1 MTMESFFATIY
12 SLLDIALPFAWAAS
26 LFMKRAF
33 LEIMLIT
40 PLCAIVGIQVVNY
53 RMAFFSDA
61 ISHSAFAGIALGLL
75 LNINPLL
82 TMVVFGVLVALGIA
96 KFKTRSDLPMDTII
110 GVFFAA
116 TIALGI
122 AIISTRKGLSQ
133 TLSPFLFGDVLTIAE
148 VEIAITFALFAVV
161 LIFIALSYNRLL
173 LTGINEPLARSQDI
187 PVKIYNYI
195 FAIILAVVVTVGIRT
210 IGMLLITALLI
221 VPPASAR
228 NVSRNVRQM
237 FWYSLVFAWV
247 SGIAGLVIS
256 FYTDMATGASI
267 ILTASLC
274 FLLTFIISLVRR

>member
-1 MTMESFFATIY
+1 
-12 SLLDIALPFAWAAS
+12 
-26 LFMKRAF
+26 
-33 LEIMLIT
+33 
-40 PLCAIVGIQVVNY
+40 
-53 RMAFFSDA
+53 MAFFSDA

-122 AIISTRKGLSQ
+122 AIISARKGLSQ

-148 VEIAITFALFAVV
+148 MEIAITFALFAVV

-256 FYTDMATGASI
+256 FYTDIATGASI

>member
-1 MTMESFFATIY
+1 
-12 SLLDIALPFAWAAS
+12 
-26 LFMKRAF
+26 
-33 LEIMLIT
+33 
-40 PLCAIVGIQVVNY
+40 
-53 RMAFFSDA
+53 MAFFSDA
-61 ISHSAFAGIALGLL
+61 ISHSAFTGIALGLL
-75 LNINPLL
+75 LGINPLL

-96 KFKTRSDLPMDTII
+96 KFKARSDLPMDTII
-110 GVFFAA
+110 GVFFAT

-122 AIISTRKGLSQ
+122 AIISARKGLTQALFS
-133 TLSPFLFGDVLTIAE
+133 FLYGDVLTIAE
-148 VEIAITFALFAVV
+148 MEIAVTFALFAVI

-187 PVKIYNYI
+187 PVNIYNYI
-195 FAIILAVVVTVGIRT
+195 FAIILAVVVTMGIRA
-210 IGMLLITALLI
+210 IGILLITALLI

-256 FYTDMATGASI
+256 FYTDIATGASI
-267 ILTASLC
+267 ILVASLC